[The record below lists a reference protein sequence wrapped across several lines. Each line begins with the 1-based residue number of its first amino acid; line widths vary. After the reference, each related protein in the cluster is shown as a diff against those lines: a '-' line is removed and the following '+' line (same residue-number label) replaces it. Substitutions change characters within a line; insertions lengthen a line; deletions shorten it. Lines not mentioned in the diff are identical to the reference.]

1 MTDPRRVGVT
11 DDSFQ
16 IKTVGEL
23 VEDGILDR
31 PMDGNHGE
39 QHPKAA
45 DYVPD
50 GIPFVM
56 ANDLVAGRVNYDA
69 CHFIS
74 KKQADGLRKG
84 FARQGDVLLT
94 HKATI
99 GRTALV
105 GPEADPYIMLTPQ
118 VTYYRVNDQGVL
130 SNHYLRHYFDS
141 ELFQKT
147 LALWADAGAT
157 RAYLGITAQLKLPV
171 ILPPIRVQHKIAAVL
186 TAYDDLIDANKRRIA
201 LLEEMAE
208 ELYREWFVRMRFPGH
223 QNTKFVK
230 GVPEGWE
237 ITRLGEI
244 LELAYGK
251 ALKESDR
258 EPGEFHVYGSGGIV
272 GSHSRALVENE
283 GIIVGRKGNVGA
295 VHFSD
300 RGFFPIDTVFYVV
313 SELPLTFLFFLLQMM
328 NFINNDAAVPGLNR
342 NQAYSNQLFYPG
354 SNLII
359 KFAEMVDP
367 IFDMKHQLQAQNE
380 NLIQTRDLL
389 LPRLISGKLAVED
402 LDIEFPLSMRE
413 EANAPEPAYA

>member
-1 MTDPRRVGVT
+1 
-11 DDSFQ
+11 
-16 IKTVGEL
+16 
-23 VEDGILDR
+23 
-31 PMDGNHGE
+31 
-39 QHPKAA
+39 
-45 DYVPD
+45 
-50 GIPFVM
+50 
-56 ANDLVAGRVNYDA
+56 
-69 CHFIS
+69 
-74 KKQADGLRKG
+74 
-84 FARQGDVLLT
+84 
-94 HKATI
+94 
-99 GRTALV
+99 
-105 GPEADPYIMLTPQ
+105 
-118 VTYYRVNDQGVL
+118 
-130 SNHYLRHYFDS
+130 
-141 ELFQKT
+141 
-147 LALWADAGAT
+147 
-157 RAYLGITAQLKLPV
+157 
-171 ILPPIRVQHKIAAVL
+171 
-186 TAYDDLIDANKRRIA
+186 
-201 LLEEMAE
+201 MAE